1 MPAPACCL
9 LQTSGSNKVVHSAS
23 LPMSKA
29 IWEYSSEARWTI
41 FLAAMFFFLSA
52 QASRQVGAACCLLPA
67 AQRAAVRVM
76 VALLAGCTAVSGAV

>member
-1 MPAPACCL
+1 MPPPACCL
-9 LQTSGSNKVVHSAS
+9 PQTSGSSKVVHSAS

-52 QASRQVGAACCLLPA
+52 QASRQVGLPAACCLLPA
-67 AQRAAVRVM
+67 ACC
-76 VALLAGCTAVSGAV
+76 LLPSGRQCV